1 MNTETFIGDI
11 QTTACEEVSEI
22 LRKAEKEAA
31 CIISDAEQTGKMKG
45 EKHRELAEKK
55 IESEKVKA
63 LFSIRSEVKA
73 GLTREKYNAFESCFD
88 SATRELQSIRSHD
101 NYQDFFTTMLKE
113 ALLELDEPD
122 PVIHIDPKDD
132 AVCKTSLRELKASY
146 TIVADSDS
154 AGGVRVRSADGK
166 IIVRNTIESRL
177 ERGREMLKEDIFREL
192 FG

>member
-1 MNTETFIGDI
+1 MKTETFIEDI

-22 LRKAEKEAA
+22 LKKAEKEAA
-31 CIISDAEQTGKMKG
+31 CITRDAEQTGKMKG

-55 IESEKVKA
+55 IESEKIKA
-63 LFSIRSEVKA
+63 LFSVRSEVKA
-73 GLTREKYNAFESCFD
+73 KLTKEKYNAFESCFD

-101 NYQDFFTTMLKE
+101 NYLGFFTTMLQE
-113 ALLELDEPD
+113 ALTELDEPD

-132 AVCKTSLRELKASY
+132 AVCNASLRELKASY
-146 TIVADSDS
+146 TVVPDINT
-154 AGGVRVRSADGK
+154 AGGVWVRSADGK

-177 ERGREMLKEDIFREL
+177 ERGREFLKEDIFREL